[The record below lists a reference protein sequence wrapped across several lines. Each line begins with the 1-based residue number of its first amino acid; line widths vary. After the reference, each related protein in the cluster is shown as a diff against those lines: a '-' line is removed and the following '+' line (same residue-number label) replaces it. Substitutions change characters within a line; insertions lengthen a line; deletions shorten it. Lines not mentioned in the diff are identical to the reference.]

1 MAKVELKNLSK
12 TYDKKIL
19 ALEDI
24 NLTIE
29 DGQFFVLLGPS
40 GAGKTTTLRCIAGLE
55 KIDSGSVLFNN
66 ESVTE
71 DQPASRDVSFVFQ
84 QFSLYPHY
92 TVYENLAFPLRSPM
106 RKLPEDE
113 IKTKIENI
121 SKMLKIS
128 NKLKNKATELS
139 GGEMQRVAIGR
150 ALVREPS
157 IYLMDEPLSS
167 LDAKL
172 RESLRVE
179 LKNIQTNLN
188 ATILYVTHDQAE
200 ATTLADKIGVLKE
213 GKIVQIGTPEEIY
226 ENPNSIY
233 VSPRLGSPKSNVL
246 PGSLFNINDNIP
258 TFGIRPENILLG
270 TGNYSGKIVSI
281 ENLGSETVVAI
292 NFEGHE
298 VLSSIQGAYKSS
310 INETINFD
318 INTNKVLKFNKE
330 GNRINER

>member
-1 MAKVELKNLSK
+1 MAKIELKNLSK
-12 TYDKKIL
+12 TYNKKIE
-19 ALEDI
+19 ALHDI
-24 NLTIE
+24 NFTIE

-55 KIDSGSVLFNN
+55 KIDNGSILFND

-71 DQPASRDVSFVFQ
+71 DQPASRDVCFVFQ
-84 QFSLYPHY
+84 QYSLYPHY
-92 TVYENLAFPLRSPM
+92 SVYENLAFPLRSPM

-113 IKTKIENI
+113 IKTKVENI
-121 SKMLKIS
+121 ASMLKIS
-128 NKLKNKATELS
+128 NKLNNKATQLS

-150 ALVREPS
+150 ALVREPNL
-157 IYLMDEPLSS
+157 YLMDEPLSS

-213 GKIVQIGTPEEIY
+213 GHLVQIGTPEEIY

-233 VSPRLGSPKSNVL
+233 VSQRLGSPKINIL
-246 PGSLFNINDNIP
+246 PGTLLGMNDVP
-258 TFGIRPENILLG
+258 TFGIRPENI
-270 TGNYSGKIVSI
+270 TIGNGDHSAKIISI
-281 ENLGSETVVAI
+281 ENLGSETVVAL
-292 NFEGHE
+292 NFKDQEIL
-298 VLSSIQGAYKSS
+298 VSIQGNYKSS

-318 INTNKVLKFNKE
+318 INTKKVLNFDEK
-330 GNRINER
+330 GNRIYER